1 MQFKYQAKDNK
12 GHVISGLVQAIS
24 QTQAEELI
32 QDKGLTVVGLE
43 ECRKK
48 FGQIQLSFLEKIK
61 IKDLVLFYRQLSM
74 MISSDIPVVKALQII
89 AGQAQNPK
97 MQKVLTEIY
106 ENVNEGMKFSDAL
119 SRHKK
124 IFGGFYINM
133 IRSGEIS
140 GKFDEVLLYL
150 ADAQEK
156 DYRFK
161 AKLKGAMTY
170 PMFVLAAMFLMGLG
184 MMIFV
189 IPRLTAML
197 LESGVKL
204 PITTRM
210 LIAASDFTKS
220 FWYLIIIGV
229 VGGIFGFKAFIGKTL
244 LGKKIW
250 HKALLKIP
258 KFGTDLVQKT
268 YLVHLTKSMAMLLV
282 GGVPLTQAIEI
293 TSSVVGNYYYE
304 KMLKFTADSVKD
316 GNTIA
321 SVFMQYP
328 NLIPNMLTQ
337 MTSVGEQTGRV
348 DQVFDRIGKFYEAEV
363 DNLVENISKIIE
375 PVIMVLMGGAVGFLV
390 VSIMLPMFKASE
402 AVG

>member
-12 GHVISGLVQAIS
+12 GHIISGLVQSMSLA
-24 QTQAEELI
+24 QAEGLI
-32 QDKGLTVVGLE
+32 QDKGLTVVSLE
-43 ECRKK
+43 ECKK
-48 FGQIQLSFLEKIK
+48 KIGDIKLSFLEKIK

-89 AGQAQNPK
+89 SSQAQNSK
-97 MQKVLTEIY
+97 MQKVLAEIY
-106 ENVNEGMKFSDAL
+106 ENVNEGMKFSDAMFK
-119 SRHKK
+119 HKK
-124 IFGGFYINM
+124 IFGDFYINM

-150 ADAQEK
+150 ADSQEK
-156 DYRFK
+156 DYQFK

-170 PMFVLAAMFLMGLG
+170 PMFILSAMFLMGLG

-189 IPRLTAML
+189 VPRLTAML

-210 LIAASDFTKS
+210 LIAASDFTKH
-220 FWYLIIIGV
+220 FWYLIIVAV
-229 VGGIFGFKAFIGKTL
+229 VGGIFGLKAFINKTL

-258 KFGTDLVQKT
+258 KFGSDLVQKT
-268 YLVHLTKSMAMLLV
+268 YLVHLIKSMAMLLT

-293 TSSVVGNYYYE
+293 TSKVIGNYYYE

-337 MTSVGEQTGRV
+337 MTS
-348 DQVFDRIGKFYEAEV
+348 
-363 DNLVENISKIIE
+363 
-375 PVIMVLMGGAVGFLV
+375 
-390 VSIMLPMFKASE
+390 
-402 AVG
+402 